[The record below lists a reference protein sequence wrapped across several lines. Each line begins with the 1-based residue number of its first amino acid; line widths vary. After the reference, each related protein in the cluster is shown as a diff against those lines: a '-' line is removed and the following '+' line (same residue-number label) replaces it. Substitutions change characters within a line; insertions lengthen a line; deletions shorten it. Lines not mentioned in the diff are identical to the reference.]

1 MIKTVLNTINEN
13 NMFTSGDKVIVAVSG
28 GPDSLCLL
36 HILYKLKERLNISL
50 YVAHVNHC
58 LRGNES
64 DEDEKFVKEF
74 CKKINVE
81 FRSIK
86 VDINKVAS
94 KYNLS
99 CETAGRKIRYEFF
112 EELKSQFGAQKIAI
126 AHNANDQAE
135 TVLMRIM
142 RGTGLDGLTGIKP
155 VRDDIFVRPLINT
168 TRNEIEKYCEENG
181 LKPRIDKTN
190 YETIYSRNKIR
201 LELIPY
207 MEKNFNKDVIR
218 SLNRLAQTIRVD
230 NDYLNRICK
239 EKFKKYCDITPE
251 KVIISKEAFLEDK
264 SIISRILRLALEK
277 ILGNLHNLEKIH
289 IMDIIQI
296 QTHSTGKQIMLPN
309 HVTVF
314 NDYGN
319 IVITRNNKT
328 NVEHVNSYVL
338 HEGYNNIPEY
348 HCKVKIKS
356 YNCKQCIKSK
366 DKFTQYFDMDKI
378 NGDIVLRTR
387 CEGDRFVPLGMKGS
401 KKLKDLFIDLKISKN
416 ERNNIPLI
424 CFGKNIAW
432 VVGYRISDIFKVDKS
447 TKNILA
453 ISFESEEI

>member
-1 MIKTVLNTINEN
+1 LIKTVLNTINEN

-112 EELKSQFGAQKIAI
+112 EELKSQFGAQKIAV

-230 NDYLNRICK
+230 NDYC
-239 EKFKKYCDITPE
+239 
-251 KVIISKEAFLEDK
+251 
-264 SIISRILRLALEK
+264 
-277 ILGNLHNLEKIH
+277 
-289 IMDIIQI
+289 
-296 QTHSTGKQIMLPN
+296 
-309 HVTVF
+309 
-314 NDYGN
+314 N